1 MLVSADGTSYIAKL
15 TEPETHVLLGKPDE
29 TGKIYHPYFTDRKM
43 VANKSQVTCP
53 VSQAQNQRHNPR
65 LLTLSP

>member
-53 VSQAQNQRHNPR
+53 VS
-65 LLTLSP
+65 